1 MLKCAFY
8 ESDITPLLYANMPGY
23 FNERPGKDV
32 KDKIYAKAIVAQG
45 SNGVKVAMV
54 SVEANFITE
63 EFCSIARK
71 RIAKFSDI
79 DPKHVTLSATHI
91 HNGGPMVD
99 WGKLVKSD
107 AQYVRFAAQKA
118 ADAVLIANQH
128 LQECRVGYAN
138 GCVDDISFHRI
149 YEMRDGTYQTNPG
162 KYNPDIV
169 KPYAG
174 IDPDVTV
181 MRADDKDGN
190 PIGAVV
196 NFACH
201 QDCVGELAF
210 SGDYSSQLSKRLKE
224 AYGVDFV
231 TVFFVGTCGNINHFD
246 VHTDKDTVPEYYRIM
261 GNKLAD
267 EVLRVS
273 ENLEYSEDDTV
284 AFASKTL
291 SIKKRMVPKEQI
303 PELKKITRTVTL
315 REDEEIGSQ
324 SDPDQLKCVFA
335 YDLLN
340 YAKDSAKTKSVP
352 VSFCRIGDNA
362 FYLLPG
368 EVFVQFGQKI
378 KTTTPFKHR
387 FILTNSNGLFGYLPL
402 RNLFMPTVYESKLGC
417 TSYLEPEAGYKITD
431 AAIAL
436 ADKEAELWQ
445 KK

>member
-45 SNGVKVAMV
+45 SNGVKAAMV

-291 SIKKRMVPKEQI
+291 SIKKRMVPKEEI

-340 YAKDSAKTKSVP
+340 YAKDPAKTKSVP
-352 VSFCRIGDNA
+352 VAFCRIGDNA

>member
-174 IDPDVTV
+174 CYGD
-181 MRADDKDGN
+181 
-190 PIGAVV
+190 
-196 NFACH
+196 AC
-201 QDCVGELAF
+201 G
-210 SGDYSSQLSKRLKE
+210 R
-224 AYGVDFV
+224 
-231 TVFFVGTCGNINHFD
+231 
-246 VHTDKDTVPEYYRIM
+246 
-261 GNKLAD
+261 
-267 EVLRVS
+267 
-273 ENLEYSEDDTV
+273 
-284 AFASKTL
+284 
-291 SIKKRMVPKEQI
+291 
-303 PELKKITRTVTL
+303 
-315 REDEEIGSQ
+315 
-324 SDPDQLKCVFA
+324 
-335 YDLLN
+335 
-340 YAKDSAKTKSVP
+340 
-352 VSFCRIGDNA
+352 
-362 FYLLPG
+362 
-368 EVFVQFGQKI
+368 
-378 KTTTPFKHR
+378 
-387 FILTNSNGLFGYLPL
+387 
-402 RNLFMPTVYESKLGC
+402 
-417 TSYLEPEAGYKITD
+417 
-431 AAIAL
+431 
-436 ADKEAELWQ
+436 
-445 KK
+445 

>member
-291 SIKKRMVPKEQI
+291 SIKKRMVPKAEI

-340 YAKDSAKTKSVP
+340 YAKDPAKTKSVP

>member
-63 EFCSIARK
+63 EFCSTARK

-291 SIKKRMVPKEQI
+291 SIKKRMVPKEEI

-340 YAKDSAKTKSVP
+340 YAKDPAKTKSVP
-352 VSFCRIGDNA
+352 VAFCRIGDNA

>member
-45 SNGVKVAMV
+45 ANGVKVAMV

-149 YEMRDGTYQTNPG
+149 YEMRDGSYQTNPG

-291 SIKKRMVPKEQI
+291 SIKKRMVPKEEI

>member
-1 MLKCAFY
+1 
-8 ESDITPLLYANMPGY
+8 
-23 FNERPGKDV
+23 
-32 KDKIYAKAIVAQG
+32 
-45 SNGVKVAMV
+45 
-54 SVEANFITE
+54 
-63 EFCSIARK
+63 
-71 RIAKFSDI
+71 
-79 DPKHVTLSATHI
+79 
-91 HNGGPMVD
+91 
-99 WGKLVKSD
+99 
-107 AQYVRFAAQKA
+107 
-118 ADAVLIANQH
+118 
-128 LQECRVGYAN
+128 
-138 GCVDDISFHRI
+138 
-149 YEMRDGTYQTNPG
+149 
-162 KYNPDIV
+162 
-169 KPYAG
+169 
-174 IDPDVTV
+174 

-291 SIKKRMVPKEQI
+291 SIKKRMVPKEEI

>member
-23 FNERPGKDV
+23 FNERSGKDV
-32 KDKIYAKAIVAQG
+32 KDKIFAKAVVVQG
-45 SNGVKVAMV
+45 ANHVKVAMV

-63 EFCSIARK
+63 EFCLIARK
-71 RIAKFSDI
+71 RIEKYSDVN
-79 DPKHVTLSATHI
+79 PKNVTLSATHI
-91 HNGGPMVD
+91 HNGGPTVD
-99 WGKLVKSD
+99 WGKLVKRD
-107 AQYVRFAAQKA
+107 DKYIKFAAKKA
-118 ADAVLIANQH
+118 ADAVIIANNH
-128 LQECRVGYAN
+128 LQECHIGYAN

-149 YEMRDGTYQTNPG
+149 YEMKDGSYQTNPG
-162 KYNPDIV
+162 KHNPDIV
-169 KPYAG
+169 RPYAG

-181 MRADDKDGN
+181 MRADDKDGI

-210 SGDYSSQLSKRLKE
+210 SGDYASQLSKRLKT

-246 VHTDKDTVPEYYRIM
+246 VYTDKDTVPEYYRIM

-273 ENLEYSEDDTV
+273 ENLEYTQDDTV
-284 AFASKTL
+284 AFVSKTIK
-291 SIKKRMVPKEQI
+291 IKKRMVPKADI
-303 PELKKITRTVTL
+303 PELRKITQTVKL
-315 REDEEIGSQ
+315 HEDEEIGSQ
-324 SDPDQLKCVFA
+324 SDPKQLQCVFA

-340 YAKDSAKTKSVP
+340 YAKDKTQTKSVP
-352 VSFCRIGDNA
+352 VAFCRIGDNA
-362 FYLLPG
+362 FYILPG
-368 EVFVQFGQKI
+368 EVFVQFGQQI
-378 KTTTPFKHR
+378 KSNTPFKHR
-387 FILTNSNGLFGYLPL
+387 FVITNSNGLFGYLPL

-431 AAIAL
+431 TAMKL
-436 ADKEAELWQ
+436 ADKEAETWQ